1 MVDREV
7 LAVSPRAQSKIAV
20 LPMRPVK
27 HAPCQLRIQV
37 SFSRTNF
44 SAYLSLFSHINLLFL
59 FFIFFII
66 LYIT

>member
-37 SFSRTNF
+37 YFFRTYIQF
-44 SAYLSLFSHINLLFL
+44 YMH
-59 FFIFFII
+59 FFPTVKNIATEQAIC
-66 LYIT
+66 